1 MRTLTRKCLL
11 ALSTLTFLTL
21 NAPAGTLYVDI
32 NSTNSVT
39 PYPDWSTAATN
50 IQDAVDA
57 AAKGDLVLVN
67 DGVYQTGGRAMYGT
81 LTNRVVVTKALTV
94 QSVNGPGVT
103 TIRGYQVPG
112 TTNGDAAIRCVVLAA
127 SGATLS
133 GFTLTNGATRTDENV
148 AGGVLCGSY
157 NQTVSNCVIIGNS
170 ASYCAGGA
178 YGGHLINCT
187 LAQNSAD
194 YRGGGAWGATLE
206 GCTVAYNS
214 AMGQPQFSGFGG
226 GVSDCVLTNCM
237 LVGNQASKGGGGA
250 FSLFSG
256 MLSNC
261 TLTRN
266 SAYDGGGA
274 YGGPLYDC
282 ILENNS
288 AGEAGGGAFE
298 ATMSF
303 CTLTN
308 NTAPWGG
315 GAAEGTLNNCTL
327 SGNQGHEGGGAC
339 GGTLNNCTLSG
350 NQGLRGGGT
359 YYSSLTNCLLATNV
373 ALNSGGAYGSTLIN
387 CTMIGNAANGVLP
400 WEGSGGG
407 VTDCTV
413 YNSTLIGN
421 FAAGSGGGAFHE
433 GPFGCILNNCII
445 YYNTG
450 GDCDGGTLNYCCT
463 TMLPVSGAGN
473 FTNAPLFV
481 DTNNWS
487 NLRLESKSPCINAG
501 LNAYVVGATDLDG
514 NPRISGG
521 TVDLG
526 AYEFQNPAS
535 TISYA
540 WLQQFGLPMDG
551 TADGAD
557 GDQDGMSNWQEWRA
571 GTDPTNGVSVLQM
584 LAPTNGALG
593 VVVTWQSV
601 TNRSYYLQRSL
612 DLSVQPPFVNVQSNV
627 VGQVGTTSYTDT
639 NAVGPGPL
647 FYRVGVQ

>member
-206 GCTVAYNS
+206 GCNVAYNS

-226 GVSDCVLTNCM
+226 GVSDCILTNCM
-237 LVGNQASKGGGGA
+237 LLGNQASKGGGGA
-250 FSLFSG
+250 FLLFSG

-266 SAYDGGGA
+266 NSAFEGGGA
-274 YGGPLYDC
+274 YGGTLYDC

-288 AGEAGGGAFE
+288 CVSGESIGGGAFRS
-298 ATMSF
+298 TMSF
-303 CTLTN
+303 CTLSN
-308 NTAPWGG
+308 NSASYGG
-315 GAAEGTLNNCTL
+315 GADSGTLDNCTL
-327 SGNQGHEGGGAC
+327 SGNQADYGGGASRT
-339 GGTLNNCTLSG
+339 TLV
-350 NQGLRGGGT
+350 
-359 YYSSLTNCLLATNV
+359 NCLLATNV
-373 ALNSGGAYGSTLIN
+373 ALNSGGGAAGGTLSN
-387 CTMIGNAANGVLP
+387 CTVIANAAYAIR
-400 WEGSGGG
+400 GGG
-407 VTDCTV
+407 AGVGGAVAGATL
-413 YNSTLIGN
+413 YNSTLIAN
-421 FAAGSGGGAFHE
+421 FAAVNGGGAQNSTLFNCVLAGNSAQASGGGADLST
-433 GPFGCILNNCII
+433 LNNCTIVGNSASSSGPGTYGGTLNNCVI
-445 YYNTG
+445 YYNSG
-450 GDCDGGTLNYCCT
+450 GDWDGGTLNYCCT
-463 TMLPVSGAGN
+463 TALPGGGLGN

-487 NLRLESKSPCINAG
+487 NLRLESNSPCINAG
-501 LNAYVVGATDLDG
+501 LNACVVGETDLDG

-521 TVDLG
+521 TVDVG
-526 AYEFQNPAS
+526 AYEFQSPAS
-535 TISYA
+535 MISYA
-540 WLQQFGLPMDG
+540 WLQQYGLPMDS
-551 TADGAD
+551 TMDFID
-557 GDQDGMSNWQEWRA
+557 SDHDGMNNLQEWRA
-571 GTDPTNGVSVLQM
+571 GTDPTSAASVLQM
-584 LAPTNGALG
+584 LAPTNGASG
-593 VVVTWQSV
+593 VVVT
-601 TNRSYYLQRSL
+601 
-612 DLSVQPPFVNVQSNV
+612 
-627 VGQVGTTSYTDT
+627 
-639 NAVGPGPL
+639 
-647 FYRVGVQ
+647 